1 MNDLKPSTW
10 AMLGGGVVLL
20 IASFLDWQSLGP
32 FSTNAWDRGLFGF
45 FLLVI
50 AGVAIAVSAI
60 GAFAPQVSLPEQV
73 LGFTMTQLV
82 TALGAAAFL
91 MSFGLLFQFEGFQIG
106 SILAVLASAAIVAGG
121 VMEMRGGAG
130 TTDEARRTI

>member
-1 MNDLKPSTW
+1 MNDLKPSAL

-20 IASFLDWQSLGP
+20 LASFLDWQSLGR
-32 FSTNAWDRGLFGF
+32 FSANAWDRGLLGF

-60 GAFAPQVSLPEQV
+60 GAFAPQVSLPDQI

-82 TALGAAAFL
+82 TALGVASFL

-121 VMEMRGGAG
+121 VMDMRGGAA
-130 TTDEARRTI
+130 TADEPRRTI

>member
-1 MNDLKPSTW
+1 
-10 AMLGGGVVLL
+10 MLGGGVVLL

-32 FSTNAWDRGLFGF
+32 FSANAWDRGLFGF

-60 GAFAPQVSLPEQV
+60 GAFAPQVALPDQV

-121 VMEMRGGAG
+121 VMDAGGTGSA
-130 TTDEARRTI
+130 DEPRRTI